1 MAAIEA
7 TDLENALTKIC
18 KAAFCEENLARGL
31 NESCQAI
38 ESTYENG
45 ARASLV
51 LLATDN
57 KDAEYK
63 KLITALC
70 KTYNVPLQQVDT
82 ERKLAI
88 FAGLCRFDKDGN
100 PKKVSKKCGV
110 LVIKRFPQ
118 AEAAAVDTIKQHYN
132 LKN

>member
-1 MAAIEA
+1 MAIEP
-7 TDLENALTKIC
+7 TDLENSLSKVC

-38 ESTYENG
+38 ESTYEAG
-45 ARASLV
+45 ARAALC
-51 LLATDN
+51 LLAADN

-70 KTYNVPLQQVDT
+70 KTHNVPLQTVDT

-88 FAGLCRFDKDGN
+88 FAGLCRFDKEGN
-100 PKKVSKKCGV
+100 AKKVSKKCGTI
-110 LVIKRFPQ
+110 VIKRFPQ
-118 AEAAAVDTIKQHYN
+118 AESAAVDAIKQHYN